1 MASTRRYLSHSPA
14 DLARPLATRRRG
26 DTRAVLSIDIDSTPR
41 ECSSYCSFL
50 DALCSPL
57 FSSVRAETPT
67 VLPYFYRGWLTS
79 VLACIDNGILC
90 LLPGEKRAW
99 TQLVVVA
106 LSQSCAGGKKRW
118 YASVLELQLTSLE
131 FCRVCRRARLLQVNV
146 ESASPRNLVAP

>member
-1 MASTRRYLSHSPA
+1 M
-14 DLARPLATRRRG
+14 
-26 DTRAVLSIDIDSTPR
+26 SIDIDSTPR

-90 LLPGEKRAW
+90 LLPGEKRCLEAVSYRRPEPIMRGREEAMVRLRPGAAADLAGVLQGLP
-99 TQLVVVA
+99 TRPA
-106 LSQSCAGGKKRW
+106 L
-118 YASVLELQLTSLE
+118 ASE
-131 FCRVCRRARLLQVNV
+131 CR
-146 ESASPRNLVAP
+146 